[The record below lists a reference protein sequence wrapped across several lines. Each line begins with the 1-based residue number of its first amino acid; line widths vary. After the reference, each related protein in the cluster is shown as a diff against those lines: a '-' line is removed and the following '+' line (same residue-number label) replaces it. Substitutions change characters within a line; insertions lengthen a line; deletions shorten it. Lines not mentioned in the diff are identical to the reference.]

1 MASLYTSRAGR
12 GVLCPGPVFR
22 TSETR
27 KGVGWMYLA
36 PVHRMAQHAEVDAPA
51 GVLYGLI
58 ADALRWPVFLPPT
71 VHVEQLEFDGASE
84 RLRMWVTANGEIK
97 SWTTR
102 RVLDPV
108 AHRVEFRQEVL
119 PRPVTS
125 MGGSWSVE
133 PRGPEK
139 SLVTLR
145 NDFAVADNARADV
158 DWVKRA
164 TTANTRAALA
174 NLKQL
179 AERWRRLDHLVL
191 SFEESVHI
199 DAPVE
204 PVYDFL
210 HRFGDRAGTASG
222 AVPGAGRIEVSERT
236 PGVQLMTVELPA
248 AGGDGGTRTT
258 ESVRIGFPHAGRIV
272 YKDIRDSEQ
281 PALLAAHTGEWSVDP
296 DPWGEGVTVV
306 ARHHAVLDEDGVRER
321 YGEGAEAVRGARE
334 ALRARLARE
343 SAAAL
348 QLARR
353 HAQDALA
360 RRV

>member
-1 MASLYTSRAGR
+1 
-12 GVLCPGPVFR
+12 
-22 TSETR
+22 
-27 KGVGWMYLA
+27 MYLA
-36 PVHRMAQHAEVDAPA
+36 PVHRMAQHTEVDAPA

-71 VHVEQLEFDGASE
+71 VHVEQLEFDGESE
-84 RLRMWVTANGEIK
+84 RLRMWVTANDEIR

-108 AHRVEFRQEVL
+108 AHRVDFRQEVL

-133 PRGPEK
+133 PRGPER

-145 NDFAVADNARADV
+145 NDFSVDGNARADV
-158 DWVKRA
+158 DWVRRA
-164 TTANTRAALA
+164 TTANSRAALA
-174 NLKQL
+174 NLRGL
-179 AERWRRLDHLVL
+179 AERWRRLDDLVL
-191 SFEESVHI
+191 SFEDTTRV

-210 HRFGDRAGTASG
+210 HRFGDRPD
-222 AVPGAGRIEVSERT
+222 AVPGATGIDIAEQA
-236 PGVQLMTVELPA
+236 PGVQLMTVRLNGA
-248 AGGDGGTRTT
+248 DGTARTT

-272 YKDIRDSEQ
+272 YKDVRDSEQ
-281 PALLAAHTGEWSVDP
+281 PALLAAHAGEWSVEP
-296 DPWGEGVTVV
+296 EPWGTGVTVV

-321 YGEGAEAVRGARE
+321 YGDGADAVRLARE

-343 SAAAL
+343 SVAAL
-348 QLARR
+348 RLAKE
-353 HAQDALA
+353 HAEGALA
-360 RRV
+360 AHGA

>member
-1 MASLYTSRAGR
+1 
-12 GVLCPGPVFR
+12 
-22 TSETR
+22 
-27 KGVGWMYLA
+27 MYLA
-36 PVHRMAQHAEVDAPA
+36 PVHRMAQHTEVDAPA

-71 VHVEQLEFDGASE
+71 VHVEQLEFDGESE
-84 RLRMWVTANGEIK
+84 RLRMWVTANDEIR

-108 AHRVEFRQEVL
+108 AHRVDFRQEVL

-133 PRGPEK
+133 PRGPER

-145 NDFAVADNARADV
+145 NDFSVDGNARADV
-158 DWVKRA
+158 DWVRRA
-164 TTANTRAALA
+164 TTANSRAALA
-174 NLKQL
+174 NLRGL
-179 AERWRRLDHLVL
+179 AERWRRLDDLVL
-191 SFEESVHI
+191 SFEDTTRV

-210 HRFGDRAGTASG
+210 HRFGDRPD
-222 AVPGAGRIEVSERT
+222 AVPGATGIDIAEQA
-236 PGVQLMTVELPA
+236 PGVQLMTVRLNGA
-248 AGGDGGTRTT
+248 DGTARTT

-272 YKDIRDSEQ
+272 YKDVRDSEQ
-281 PALLAAHTGEWSVDP
+281 PALLAAHAGEWSVEP
-296 DPWGEGVTVV
+296 EPWGTGVTVV

-321 YGEGAEAVRGARE
+321 YGDGADAVRLARE

-348 QLARR
+348 RLAKE
-353 HAQDALA
+353 HAEGALA
-360 RRV
+360 AHGA

>member
-1 MASLYTSRAGR
+1 
-12 GVLCPGPVFR
+12 
-22 TSETR
+22 
-27 KGVGWMYLA
+27 
-36 PVHRMAQHAEVDAPA
+36 MAQHAEVDAPA

-58 ADALRWPVFLPPT
+58 ADAVRWPVFLPPT

-179 AERWRRLDHLVL
+179 AERWRRLDDLVL

-199 DAPVE
+199 DAGVE
-204 PVYDFL
+204 PVYAFL
-210 HRFGDRAGTASG
+210 HRFGDRID
-222 AVPGAGRIEVSERT
+222 AVPGAVRIDLAERA
-236 PGVQLMTVELPA
+236 PGVQLMSVELPA
-248 AGGDGGTRTT
+248 AGGDGRTRTT

-281 PALLAAHTGEWSVDP
+281 PALLAAHAGEWSVEP
-296 DPWGEGVTVV
+296 DPWGAGVTVV

-321 YGEGAEAVRGARE
+321 YGVGAQAVRVARQ
-334 ALRARLARE
+334 ALRERLARE

-348 QLARR
+348 ELARE
-353 HAQDALA
+353 HAEDILA

>member
-1 MASLYTSRAGR
+1 
-12 GVLCPGPVFR
+12 
-22 TSETR
+22 
-27 KGVGWMYLA
+27 MYLA
-36 PVHRMAQHAEVDAPA
+36 PVHRMAQHTEVDAPA

-71 VHVEQLEFDGASE
+71 VHVEQLEFDGESE

-108 AHRVEFRQEVL
+108 AHRVDFRQEVL

-125 MGGSWSVE
+125 MGGSWTVE
-133 PRGPEK
+133 PRGPER

-145 NDFAVADNARADV
+145 NDFSVDGNARTDV

-164 TTANTRAALA
+164 TTANSHAALT
-174 NLKQL
+174 NLRRL
-179 AERWRRLDHLVL
+179 AERWRRLDDLVL
-191 SFEESVHI
+191 SFEDTALL

-210 HRFGDRAGTASG
+210 HRFGDRPD
-222 AVPGAGRIEVSERT
+222 AVPGATGIDITERG
-236 PGVQLMTVELPA
+236 PGVQLMTVEL
-248 AGGDGGTRTT
+248 AGPDGTARTT

-272 YKDIRDSEQ
+272 YKDIRDTEQ

-296 DPWGEGVTVV
+296 NAWGTGVTVT

-321 YGEGAEAVRGARE
+321 YGDGADAV
-334 ALRARLARE
+334 RLARQALRSRLVRE
-343 SAAAL
+343 SGLAL
-348 QLARR
+348 RLAGE
-353 HAQDALA
+353 HVAGAPA
-360 RRV
+360 RGA

>member
-1 MASLYTSRAGR
+1 
-12 GVLCPGPVFR
+12 
-22 TSETR
+22 
-27 KGVGWMYLA
+27 MYLA
-36 PVHRMAQHAEVDAPA
+36 PVHRMAQHTEVDAPA

-71 VHVEQLEFDGASE
+71 VHVEQLEFDGESE
-84 RLRMWVTANGEIK
+84 RLRMWVTANDEIR

-108 AHRVEFRQEVL
+108 AHRVDFRQEVL

-133 PRGPEK
+133 PRGPER

-145 NDFAVADNARADV
+145 NDFSVDGNARADV
-158 DWVKRA
+158 DWVRRA
-164 TTANTRAALA
+164 TTANSRAALA
-174 NLKQL
+174 NLRGL
-179 AERWRRLDHLVL
+179 AERWRRLDDLVL
-191 SFEESVHI
+191 SFEDTTRV

-210 HRFGDRAGTASG
+210 HRFGDRPD
-222 AVPGAGRIEVSERT
+222 AVPGATGIDIAEQA
-236 PGVQLMTVELPA
+236 PGVQLMTVRLNGA
-248 AGGDGGTRTT
+248 DGTARTT

-272 YKDIRDSEQ
+272 YKDVRDSEQ
-281 PALLAAHTGEWSVDP
+281 PALLAAHAGEWSVEP
-296 DPWGEGVTVV
+296 EPWGTGVTVV

-321 YGEGAEAVRGARE
+321 YGDGADAVRLARE

-348 QLARR
+348 RLAKE
-353 HAQDALA
+353 HAEEALA
-360 RRV
+360 AHGA

>member
-1 MASLYTSRAGR
+1 
-12 GVLCPGPVFR
+12 
-22 TSETR
+22 
-27 KGVGWMYLA
+27 MYLA

-179 AERWRRLDHLVL
+179 AERWRRLDSLVL
-191 SFEESVHI
+191 AFEESVHI
-199 DAPVE
+199 DAAVE
-204 PVYDFL
+204 PVYAFL
-210 HRFGDRAGTASG
+210 HRFGDRAG
-222 AVPGAGRIEVSERT
+222 AGRIELSERT
-236 PGVQLMTVELPA
+236 PGVQLMSVELPA
-248 AGGDGGTRTT
+248 ADGTTRTT
-258 ESVRIGFPHAGRIV
+258 ESVRIGFPHAARIV
-272 YKDIRDSEQ
+272 YKDIRDTEQ
-281 PALLAAHTGEWSVDP
+281 PALLAAHAGEWSVEP

-306 ARHHAVLDEDGVRER
+306 ARHHAVLDEDGVRAR
-321 YGEGAEAVRGARE
+321 YGVGEQAVRLARQ
-334 ALRARLARE
+334 ALRQRLARE

-348 QLARR
+348 ELARE
-353 HAQDALA
+353 HAEGALA

>member
-1 MASLYTSRAGR
+1 
-12 GVLCPGPVFR
+12 
-22 TSETR
+22 
-27 KGVGWMYLA
+27 
-36 PVHRMAQHAEVDAPA
+36 MAQHTEVDAPA

-71 VHVEQLEFDGASE
+71 VHVEQLEFDGESE
-84 RLRMWVTANGEIK
+84 RLRMWVTANDEIR

-108 AHRVEFRQEVL
+108 AHRVDFRQEVL

-133 PRGPEK
+133 PRGPER

-145 NDFAVADNARADV
+145 NDFSVDGNARADV
-158 DWVKRA
+158 DWVRRA
-164 TTANTRAALA
+164 TTANSRAALA
-174 NLKQL
+174 NLRGL
-179 AERWRRLDHLVL
+179 AERWRRLDDLVL
-191 SFEESVHI
+191 SFEDTTHV

-210 HRFGDRAGTASG
+210 HRFGDRPD
-222 AVPGAGRIEVSERT
+222 AVPGATGIDIAEQA
-236 PGVQLMTVELPA
+236 PGVQLMTVRLNGA
-248 AGGDGGTRTT
+248 DGTARTT

-272 YKDIRDSEQ
+272 YKDVRDSEQ
-281 PALLAAHTGEWSVDP
+281 PALLAAHAGEWSVEP
-296 DPWGEGVTVV
+296 EPWGTGVTVV
-306 ARHHAVLDEDGVRER
+306 ARHHAVLDEDGVCER
-321 YGEGAEAVRGARE
+321 YGDGADAVRLARE

-348 QLARR
+348 RLAKE
-353 HAQDALA
+353 HAEGALA
-360 RRV
+360 AHGA

>member
-1 MASLYTSRAGR
+1 
-12 GVLCPGPVFR
+12 
-22 TSETR
+22 
-27 KGVGWMYLA
+27 
-36 PVHRMAQHAEVDAPA
+36 MAQHTEVDAPA

-71 VHVEQLEFDGASE
+71 VHVEQLEFDGESE
-84 RLRMWVTANGEIK
+84 RLRMWVTANDEIR

-108 AHRVEFRQEVL
+108 AHRVDFRQEVL

-133 PRGPEK
+133 PRGPER

-145 NDFAVADNARADV
+145 NDFSVDGNARADV
-158 DWVKRA
+158 DWVRRA
-164 TTANTRAALA
+164 TTANSRAALA
-174 NLKQL
+174 NLRGL
-179 AERWRRLDHLVL
+179 AERWRRLDDLVL
-191 SFEESVHI
+191 SFEDTTRV

-204 PVYDFL
+204 PVYGFL
-210 HRFGDRAGTASG
+210 HRFGDRPD
-222 AVPGAGRIEVSERT
+222 AVPGATGIDIAEQA
-236 PGVQLMTVELPA
+236 PGVQLMTVRLNGA
-248 AGGDGGTRTT
+248 DGTARTT

-272 YKDIRDSEQ
+272 YKDVRDSEQ
-281 PALLAAHTGEWSVDP
+281 PALLAAHAGEWSVEP
-296 DPWGEGVTVV
+296 EPWGTGVTVV

-321 YGEGAEAVRGARE
+321 YGDGADAVRLARE

-348 QLARR
+348 RLAKE
-353 HAQDALA
+353 HAEGALA
-360 RRV
+360 AHGA

>member
-1 MASLYTSRAGR
+1 
-12 GVLCPGPVFR
+12 
-22 TSETR
+22 
-27 KGVGWMYLA
+27 
-36 PVHRMAQHAEVDAPA
+36 MAQHTEVDAPA

-71 VHVEQLEFDGASE
+71 VHVEQLEFDGESE
-84 RLRMWVTANGEIK
+84 RLRMWVTANDEIR

-108 AHRVEFRQEVL
+108 AHRVDFRQEVL

-133 PRGPEK
+133 PRGPER

-145 NDFAVADNARADV
+145 NDFSVDGNARADV
-158 DWVKRA
+158 DWVRRA
-164 TTANTRAALA
+164 TTANSRAALA
-174 NLKQL
+174 NLRGL
-179 AERWRRLDHLVL
+179 AERWRRLDDLVL
-191 SFEESVHI
+191 SFEDTTRV

-210 HRFGDRAGTASG
+210 HRFGDRPD
-222 AVPGAGRIEVSERT
+222 AVPGATGIDIAEQA
-236 PGVQLMTVELPA
+236 PGVQLMTVRLNGA
-248 AGGDGGTRTT
+248 DGTARTT

-272 YKDIRDSEQ
+272 YKDVRDSEQ
-281 PALLAAHTGEWSVDP
+281 PALLAAHAGEWSVEP
-296 DPWGEGVTVV
+296 EPWGTGVTVV

-321 YGEGAEAVRGARE
+321 YGDGADAVRLARE

-348 QLARR
+348 RLAKE
-353 HAQDALA
+353 HAEGALA
-360 RRV
+360 AHGT

>member
-1 MASLYTSRAGR
+1 M
-12 GVLCPGPVFR
+12 F
-22 TSETR
+22 ETR
-27 KGVGWMYLA
+27 NGVWWMYLA

-102 RVLDPV
+102 RVLDPL

-158 DWVKRA
+158 DWVRRA

-179 AERWRRLDHLVL
+179 AERWRRLDSLVL
-191 SFEESVHI
+191 AFEESVHI
-199 DAPVE
+199 DAEVE
-204 PVYDFL
+204 PVYAFL
-210 HRFGDRAGTASG
+210 HRFGDRAD
-222 AVPGAGRIEVSERT
+222 AVPGALKAELSERA
-236 PGVQLMTVELPA
+236 PGVQLMRVELPA
-248 AGGDGGTRTT
+248 AAGTTRTT

-272 YKDIRDSEQ
+272 FKDIRDSEQ
-281 PALLAAHTGEWSVDP
+281 PALLAAHAGEWSVEP
-296 DPWGEGVTVV
+296 DPFGEGVTVV

-321 YGEGAEAVRGARE
+321 YGAGAQAVRAARQ
-334 ALRARLARE
+334 ALRARLAE
-343 SAAAL
+343 QSAAAL
-348 QLARR
+348 ELARAYAED
-353 HAQDALA
+353 AQVREPAEGALA

>member
-1 MASLYTSRAGR
+1 
-12 GVLCPGPVFR
+12 
-22 TSETR
+22 
-27 KGVGWMYLA
+27 MYLA
-36 PVHRMAQHAEVDAPA
+36 PVHRMAQHTEVDAPA

-71 VHVEQLEFDGASE
+71 VHVEQLEFDGESE
-84 RLRMWVTANGEIK
+84 RLRMWVTANDEIR

-108 AHRVEFRQEVL
+108 AHRVDFRQEVL

-133 PRGPEK
+133 PRGPER

-145 NDFAVADNARADV
+145 NDFSVDGNARADV
-158 DWVKRA
+158 DWVRRA
-164 TTANTRAALA
+164 TTANSRAALA
-174 NLKQL
+174 NLRGL
-179 AERWRRLDHLVL
+179 AERWRRLDDLVL
-191 SFEESVHI
+191 SFEDTTRV

-210 HRFGDRAGTASG
+210 HRFGDRPD
-222 AVPGAGRIEVSERT
+222 AVPGATGIDIAEQA
-236 PGVQLMTVELPA
+236 PGVQLMTVRLNGA
-248 AGGDGGTRTT
+248 DGTARTT

-272 YKDIRDSEQ
+272 YKDVRDSEQ
-281 PALLAAHTGEWSVDP
+281 PALLAAHAGEWSVEP
-296 DPWGEGVTVV
+296 EPWGTGVTVV

-321 YGEGAEAVRGARE
+321 YGDGADAVRLARE

-348 QLARR
+348 RLAKE
-353 HAQDALA
+353 HAEGALA
-360 RRV
+360 AHGT